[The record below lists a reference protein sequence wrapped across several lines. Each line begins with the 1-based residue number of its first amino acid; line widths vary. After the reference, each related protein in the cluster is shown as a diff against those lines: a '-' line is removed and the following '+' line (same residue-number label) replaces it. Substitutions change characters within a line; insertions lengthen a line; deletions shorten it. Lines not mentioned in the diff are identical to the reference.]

1 MIEYIRGIL
10 DELTPTQATIEAHG
24 VGYILNISL
33 NTYTALQG
41 KSEARLFVYESIRE
55 DAWTLY
61 GFATKQER
69 ELFLMLISV
78 SGVGGNTARTMLSS
92 FSAPELAG
100 LIMDGNE
107 RMLKTVKG
115 LGAKTAQRIIVEL
128 RDKVVS
134 LGIEAVSPSGENA
147 APSLQKTRPAKPS
160 RCSDSHQLLWPRPS
174 RQSSRTSPRLPSR
187 RSSNSPSR
195 CCNTTSSP
203 IFIRNR
209 HEETSPFVHHG
220 TPDTEC
226 L

>member
-1 MIEYIRGIL
+1 MIEYIRGII

-24 VGYILNISL
+24 VGYLLNISL

-55 DAWTLY
+55 DAWTLF

-69 ELFLMLISV
+69 ELFLLLISV

-100 LIMDGNE
+100 LILDGNE

-128 RDKVVS
+128 RDKVPS
-134 LGIEAVSPSGENA
+134 LGISTISVSESGESNA
-147 APSLQKTRPAKPS
+147 VQNTEVYNEAFEALKMLGFPPAPVAKTVKAILKDEPTAPVEKVIK
-160 RCSDSHQLLWPRPS
+160 LALKM
-174 RQSSRTSPRLPSR
+174 L
-187 RSSNSPSR
+187 
-195 CCNTTSSP
+195 
-203 IFIRNR
+203 
-209 HEETSPFVHHG
+209 
-220 TPDTEC
+220 
-226 L
+226 

>member
-1 MIEYIRGIL
+1 MITYIRGII
-10 DELTPTQATIEAHG
+10 DELTPTQAILEAHG
-24 VGYILNISL
+24 VGYLLNISL

-55 DAWTLY
+55 DAWTLF

-69 ELFLMLISV
+69 ELFLLLISV

-92 FSAPELAG
+92 FSAPELAS

-134 LGIEAVSPSGENA
+134 LGLEPLQPRDLTASQPQNSEVYNEAFEALKMLGFPP
-147 APSLQKTRPAKPS
+147 APVAKTVKAILKDEPTAPVEKVIKIA
-160 RCSDSHQLLWPRPS
+160 LKML
-174 RQSSRTSPRLPSR
+174 
-187 RSSNSPSR
+187 
-195 CCNTTSSP
+195 
-203 IFIRNR
+203 
-209 HEETSPFVHHG
+209 
-220 TPDTEC
+220 
-226 L
+226 